1 MITWIQIV
9 LQKHNKP
16 IFIVL
21 LVAIVIAFVFTIGAV
36 PFLGDRNRAW
46 DESKDFYGFD
56 LSNDYV
62 KANLQN
68 SAIYDAILA
77 GANIRTQQQLTQ
89 VMLRQAYLLSVAK
102 ELGLNGVS
110 EAEFAAFIRSAPA
123 FTDAEGKFDA
133 AAWDKFMK
141 ERGRM
146 SEEALSYVLSQ
157 CALAAKMDKMLGGPG
172 YLPASY
178 IEAEYKKFYGKW
190 NIDVATLKFDDF
202 KADIKVIPA
211 ELEKFFKENVESYRI
226 GEGAV
231 LQTAFFRSA
240 DFINDVKKPT
250 DSELSTFFGANMR
263 KYVTK
268 KNDKPYVP
276 TLSEVKGAVSADY
289 IADAALRIAA
299 KKAEDFVMGI
309 YHSGAKMGSP
319 ELVKFIEENK
329 VKLNTLPL
337 IRKTD
342 EKFPEGVSFDIAQ
355 AGMALNE
362 KTFFA
367 DPIPAK
373 DGVWI
378 VLLKE
383 KAASYL
389 PKLSDVKAKVEAD
402 YILSQKKKLF
412 SERCQTLAKALKKA
426 KDAKD
431 FEKIAKEAKASISE
445 KKDYVLATARPDMKD
460 YALYSVLSTELPKLK
475 KGEVSELQMMA
486 NDGYVVYIAN
496 FEAPK
501 FDANNKDYLTVKNN
515 LERSFSSLS
524 ANSLVSDMISKV
536 KFGNVEAE

>member
-1 MITWIQIV
+1 
-9 LQKHNKP
+9 
-16 IFIVL
+16 
-21 LVAIVIAFVFTIGAV
+21 
-36 PFLGDRNRAW
+36 
-46 DESKDFYGFD
+46 
-56 LSNDYV
+56 
-62 KANLQN
+62 
-68 SAIYDAILA
+68 
-77 GANIRTQQQLTQ
+77 
-89 VMLRQAYLLSVAK
+89 
-102 ELGLNGVS
+102 
-110 EAEFAAFIRSAPA
+110 
-123 FTDAEGKFDA
+123 
-133 AAWDKFMK
+133 
-141 ERGRM
+141 
-146 SEEALSYVLSQ
+146 
-157 CALAAKMDKMLGGPG
+157 
-172 YLPASY
+172 
-178 IEAEYKKFYGKW
+178 
-190 NIDVATLKFDDF
+190 
-202 KADIKVIPA
+202 
-211 ELEKFFKENVESYRI
+211 
-226 GEGAV
+226 
-231 LQTAFFRSA
+231 
-240 DFINDVKKPT
+240 
-250 DSELSTFFGANMR
+250 MR

-342 EKFPEGVSFDIAQ
+342 EKLPEGVSFDIAQ

-373 DGVWI
+373 DGVWV